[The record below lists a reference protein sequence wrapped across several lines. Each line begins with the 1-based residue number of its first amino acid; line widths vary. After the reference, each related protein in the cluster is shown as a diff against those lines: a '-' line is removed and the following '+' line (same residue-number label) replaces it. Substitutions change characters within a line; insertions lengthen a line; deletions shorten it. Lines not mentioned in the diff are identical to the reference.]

1 MLRFA
6 TRIDHKT
13 VSIGRQRGLSLVELM
28 VAMVIGV
35 ILIGAVLQVFT
46 GSSQTYRLT
55 QANARVQESGRIGL
69 DILSRAIRNA
79 GYYGCAQAIS
89 VTNNLRAGPAFNPDF
104 HDIGGAGVDMPS
116 DPTVFNA
123 GTHSLRITGS
133 RSIAAGPTT
142 NQPSVN
148 AANIQIDNNDD
159 GLAGG
164 DHVLI
169 SDCINADVFEITS
182 INTGSGNIRLVANSN
197 VGTGNP
203 GNNMSANSPP
213 DCTNP
218 NNCLSAEYQAGA
230 QIRRAYSELY
240 FIEDNNQGNPA
251 LFLNEGNGRVELV
264 DNIRDMRFRFRTAAG
279 AVVDWQNPMPAG
291 FDFADVVAVDISLL
305 AQNDRPNVIP
315 EAQAICFPAWA
326 VCNDPADFVAN
337 PENRLL
343 RVYNTTVALRN

>member
-1 MLRFA
+1 MSQQGIHMGQKKINLR
-6 TRIDHKT
+6 
-13 VSIGRQRGLSLVELM
+13 SQQGLSLVELM

-55 QANARVQESGRIGL
+55 QANARVQESGRMGL

-89 VTNNLRAGPAFNPDF
+89 VTNNLRAGPAFNSDF
-104 HDIGGAGVDMPS
+104 HNIGGAGVDMPNN
-116 DPTVFNA
+116 PAAYNA

-133 RSIAAGPTT
+133 RSIAAGPKT

-148 AANIQIDNNDD
+148 AANIQISNNDD
-159 GLAGG
+159 GLTGG

-169 SDCINADVFEITS
+169 SDCINADIFEIS
-182 INTGSGNIRLVANSN
+182 NINTGGGNIALVANAGAGS
-197 VGTGNP
+197 P
-203 GNNMSANSPP
+203 GNDMSANTPP
-213 DCTNP
+213 GCSNP

-240 FIEDNNQGNPA
+240 FIEDNNQNNPA

-264 DNIRDMRFRFRTAAG
+264 DNIRDMRFRFRTSAG

-291 FDFADVVAVDISLL
+291 FNFANVVAVDISLL
-305 AQNDRPNVIP
+305 AQSDRSNVIP
-315 EAQAICFPAWA
+315 EAQNVCFPAWA

-337 PENRLL
+337 PQNRLL